1 MSSAKEQSKRQ
12 YAVDLLHPYRLIFEK
27 QGDVIQIARIIE
39 ITDYH

>member
-1 MSSAKEQSKRQ
+1 MSSAKESKRQ
-12 YAVDLLHPYRLIFEK
+12 YAVALLHPYRLIFEK